1 MSLLQMSFSGAVFIL
16 AVVVIRAI
24 TINQLPK
31 RTFLILWGIVFLRL
45 LIPFTIPS
53 VFSVYS
59 FVDQR
64 ADTAAFTG
72 LQMEQVIPA
81 APRQQIEMIQGQN
94 QLTAEAMMRLPVW
107 LMIWLT
113 GMIVCAAFY
122 IISYLRLRFE
132 FQTSLPVQNE
142 FVEQWLNVYQLKR
155 SISIR
160 QSDRISAP
168 LTYGILNPVIL
179 MPKQTDWKNTK
190 QLEYIFMHEYVHIRR
205 YDTVTKLVSV
215 LVLCI
220 HWFNPLVWVMHILF
234 NRDIELAC
242 DESVVHRFGEISKST
257 YAFMLINME
266 SKKSGFMPFCSSFSK
281 NAIEERITAIMKIK
295 KNSVFAI
302 LIAAVLVIGVTTA
315 FTTSAAGRKEEKR
328 NIPNTGFSDEEFDQ
342 LLALQFDG
350 YENMSI
356 KEYQNKV
363 WEMTDTEEYKNLLE
377 RFSQD
382 NTLYEMKDNNQ
393 IASFLFYTL
402 EPLTAERW
410 QTREFGGFT
419 TTDYPGASDNAI
431 FEFSYSL
438 TIQKAD
444 TLTVGEYNDARSGV
458 GNRLQV
464 MLQDKT
470 EGQLQDYAF
479 MQEEIKAEIESLTKQ
494 WSSDKLQIS
503 VVYDYMPLS
512 EPDTDS
518 NNQQSTQ
525 QEEEN
530 RDFPNG
536 TKEDYGS
543 LLTLKTRDYQ
553 DMPVADFNMDLLDWA
568 NEDYDRMERINCD
581 ISYQDFAVPLNSEE
595 LSFVNLSVYFS
606 TTENTM
612 YVRSDY
618 TGKPEED
625 PSYNQNLP
633 EKTKEEGGRSAWCNL
648 FYQFSY
654 HITDKE
660 TLTVRERDRCVDGM
674 IGSVRQFWDETDIED
689 MLKMSE
695 EDIVKKLNEIAAEYS
710 NSNITITVLEN
721 GAGFESMDERD
732 RD

>member
-1 MSLLQMSFSGAVFIL
+1 MNLLQMSFSGAVLIL

-31 RTFLILWGIVFLRL
+31 RTFLILWGIVFFRL

-53 VFSVYS
+53 VFSIYS
-59 FVDQR
+59 LVAQK

-72 LQMEQVIPA
+72 LQMEYVIPA
-81 APRQQIEMIQGQN
+81 VPQEQIEIIQRQN
-94 QLTAEAMMRLPVW
+94 QPSAVAMTQLPVW
-107 LMIWLT
+107 RMIWLA
-113 GMIVCAAFY
+113 GMTVCAAFY

-132 FQTSLPVQNE
+132 FQASLPVQNE
-142 FVEQWLNVYQLKR
+142 FVEQWLKAHPLKR
-155 SISIR
+155 FISIR
-160 QSDRISAP
+160 QSDRISTP
-168 LTYGILNPVIL
+168 LTYGILKPVIL
-179 MPKQTDWKNTK
+179 MPKRTDWKNIK
-190 QLEYIFMHEYVHIRR
+190 QLDYIFMHEYVHISRF
-205 YDTVTKLVSV
+205 DTVIKLVCA

-242 DESVVHRFGEISKST
+242 DESVVHRFGEKSKST

-266 SKKSGFMPFCSSFSK
+266 SKKSGFMPFCNSFSK

-295 KNSVFAI
+295 KNSIFAV

-363 WEMTDTEEYKNLLE
+363 WEMTDTEEYINLLE

-410 QTREFGGFT
+410 QTRKFGGFT
-419 TTDYPGASDNAI
+419 TTDYPGASDNAM
-431 FEFSYSL
+431 FEFSYTL

-458 GNRLQV
+458 GNRLQD

-470 EGQLQDYAF
+470 EGQLQNHAF
-479 MQEEIKAEIESLTKQ
+479 MQEEINAEIESLTKQ

-512 EPDTDS
+512 ELSTENS
-518 NNQQSTQ
+518 NQQSTQ
-525 QEEEN
+525 QEKEN

-553 DMPVADFNMDLLDWA
+553 DMSVADFNMALLDWA
-568 NEDYDRMERINCD
+568 NEDYERMERISYD

-633 EKTKEEGGRSAWCNL
+633 EKTKGEGGRSAWCNL

-660 TLTVRERDRCVDGM
+660 TLTVRERDRCVGGM

-710 NSNITITVLEN
+710 NSDITITLLEN
-721 GAGFESMDERD
+721 GVGFESMDERD

>member
-1 MSLLQMSFSGAVFIL
+1 MNLLQMSFSGAVLIL

-31 RTFLILWGIVFLRL
+31 RTFLILWGIVFFRL

-53 VFSVYS
+53 VFSIYS
-59 FVDQR
+59 LVAQK

-72 LQMEQVIPA
+72 LQMEYVIPA
-81 APRQQIEMIQGQN
+81 VPQEQIEIIQRQN
-94 QLTAEAMMRLPVW
+94 QPSAVAMTQLPVW
-107 LMIWLT
+107 RMIWLA
-113 GMIVCAAFY
+113 GMTVCAAFY

-132 FQTSLPVQNE
+132 FQASLPVQNE
-142 FVEQWLNVYQLKR
+142 FVEQWLKAHPLKR
-155 SISIR
+155 FISIR
-160 QSDRISAP
+160 QSDRISTP
-168 LTYGILNPVIL
+168 LTYGILKPVIL
-179 MPKQTDWKNTK
+179 MPKRTDWKNIK
-190 QLEYIFMHEYVHIRR
+190 QLDYIFMHEYVHISRF
-205 YDTVTKLVSV
+205 DTVIKLVCA

-220 HWFNPLVWVMHILF
+220 HWFNPFVWVMHILF

-242 DESVVHRFGEISKST
+242 DESVVHRFGEKSKST

-266 SKKSGFMPFCSSFSK
+266 SKKSGFMPFCNSFSK

-295 KNSVFAI
+295 KNSIFAV

-363 WEMTDTEEYKNLLE
+363 WEMTDTEEYINLLE

-410 QTREFGGFT
+410 QTRKFGGFT
-419 TTDYPGASDNAI
+419 TTDYPGASDNAM
-431 FEFSYSL
+431 FEFSYTL

-458 GNRLQV
+458 GNRLQD

-470 EGQLQDYAF
+470 EGQLQNHAF
-479 MQEEIKAEIESLTKQ
+479 MQEEINAEIESLTKQ

-512 EPDTDS
+512 ELSTENS
-518 NNQQSTQ
+518 NQQSTQ
-525 QEEEN
+525 QEKEN

-553 DMPVADFNMDLLDWA
+553 DMPVADFNMALLDWA
-568 NEDYDRMERINCD
+568 NEDYERMERISYD

-633 EKTKEEGGRSAWCNL
+633 EKTKGEGGRSAWCNL

-660 TLTVRERDRCVDGM
+660 TLTVRERDRCVGGM

-710 NSNITITVLEN
+710 NSDITITLLEN
-721 GAGFESMDERD
+721 GVGFESMDERD